1 MRRRSLMPG
10 GGHDFVPIR
19 VQNSPMQV
27 SRRKFVIAASCLAA
41 LSPGPAFAQNGS
53 AMEFMNR
60 LAGQVGVLVDDR
72 NRPEAARRREF
83 QVIFNNASDNREMA
97 RFAIGR
103 YWAQLDDA
111 QRRQYMALF
120 PVYMAGYYWKTF
132 NIYYGSGYAVLS
144 QRTDASGTTIVH
156 SQIELT
162 GERPAIDVDWHIVRE
177 NGAFKIVDVDLMG
190 LSQNLSYRDYFA
202 NLIEHNGGD
211 VSVVLDTM
219 RQHPNG

>member
-1 MRRRSLMPG
+1 MR
-10 GGHDFVPIR
+10 
-19 VQNSPMQV
+19 V

-41 LSPGPAFAQNGS
+41 LSPGPARAQNGN
-53 AMEFMNR
+53 ATQFMNR
-60 LAGQVGVLVDDR
+60 LAGRVGVLVDDR

-83 QVIFNNASDNREMA
+83 QVLFDNASDNQEMA

-103 YWAQLDDA
+103 YWTQFDDA

-132 NIYYGSGYAVLS
+132 NIYYGAGYAVLS
-144 QRTDASGTTIVH
+144 EKTDSGGTTVVH
-156 SQIELT
+156 SQIQLT
-162 GERPAIDVDWHIVRE
+162 GERPPIEVDWYIRRE
-177 NGAFKIVDVDLMG
+177 DGAFKIVDVDLAG

-202 NLIEHNGGD
+202 ALIEHNGGD